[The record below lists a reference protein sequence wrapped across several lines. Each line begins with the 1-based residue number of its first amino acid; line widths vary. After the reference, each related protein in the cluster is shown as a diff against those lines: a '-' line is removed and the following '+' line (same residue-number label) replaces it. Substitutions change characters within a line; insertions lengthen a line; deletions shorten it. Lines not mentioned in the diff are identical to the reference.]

1 LCVVV
6 DTKSSGGEGGA
17 GASSSS
23 AQDGVGVADFTATD
37 FMDLAT
43 QLGV

>member
-1 LCVVV
+1 MFSARSWTGVVP
-6 DTKSSGGEGGA
+6 SFERGNCA
-17 GASSSS
+17 GI
-23 AQDGVGVADFTATD
+23 ADFVATD